1 MANLLVRSKDE
12 NENHIQT
19 LGLSIETWY
28 FIVETA
34 CFTIPIVRLFQSL
47 KFRFH
52 HRKSGFQ
59 FHLIKISATSCLIFI
74 AEMKLREVHIRWIGI
89 PIVALL
95 ANGTKG
101 DHMMGEPYWY
111 TYFISLCFTAVYW
124 NGACFFIYRY
134 RRLIPEISRTA
145 KRLLFTG
152 LGIIFWMTFAG
163 IPVKLIFGLCTFRDA
178 FTINEHAEFLPFNF
192 VAALVITLSYE
203 AFYFFEKWKEQFTL
217 NQQLKN
223 QQIRTQYEV
232 LQNQMSPHFLFN
244 SLNTLTTI
252 IPENPDAAVSFTEK
266 LSEVYRYILQNKDRE
281 LVSLKE
287 EIEFVESYLFLL
299 RMRYPDNLSV
309 DFKIDEKYYDLTIPP
324 LTLQMLA
331 ENAIKHNVV
340 SKAKPLHIDI
350 YIENGKSVIV
360 KNNLQRKDSLDK
372 STKTGLDNIR
382 KRYSILG
389 QKEIDVITSATNFM
403 VAVPLIDLLEEKD
416 LSFT

>member
-1 MANLLVRSKDE
+1 
-12 NENHIQT
+12 
-19 LGLSIETWY
+19 
-28 FIVETA
+28 
-34 CFTIPIVRLFQSL
+34 
-47 KFRFH
+47 
-52 HRKSGFQ
+52 
-59 FHLIKISATSCLIFI
+59 
-74 AEMKLREVHIRWIGI
+74 MKLREVHIRWIGI
-89 PIVALL
+89 PIVALI
-95 ANGTKG
+95 ADATDGN
-101 DHMMGEPYWY
+101 HMPNEPLWY

-124 NGACFFIYRY
+124 NGATFIIYRF
-134 RRLIPEISRTA
+134 RKIFPEISKTGRRLAFTA
-145 KRLLFTG
+145 
-152 LGIIFWMTFAG
+152 IVIVIWMMVGG
-163 IPVKLIFGLCTFRDA
+163 IPIKLLFGLCSIAEA
-178 FTINEHAEFLPFNF
+178 FTFNEHAEFLPFNM
-192 VAALVITLSYE
+192 VAATVISLAYE
-203 AFYFFEKWKEQFTL
+203 AFYFFDKWKEQFTL

-244 SLNTLTTI
+244 SLNTLTSI
-252 IPENPDAAVSFTEK
+252 IPENADAAVSFTER

-287 EIEFVESYLFLL
+287 EVEFVQSYLYLL

-309 DFKIDEKYYDLTIPP
+309 DFNIEEKYLDLTIPP

-372 STKTGLDNIR
+372 STKTGLENIR

-389 QKEIDVITSATNFM
+389 QKEIDVITSPTNYM
-403 VAVPLIDLLEEKD
+403 VAVPLIDLLEERD

>member
-1 MANLLVRSKDE
+1 
-12 NENHIQT
+12 
-19 LGLSIETWY
+19 
-28 FIVETA
+28 
-34 CFTIPIVRLFQSL
+34 
-47 KFRFH
+47 
-52 HRKSGFQ
+52 
-59 FHLIKISATSCLIFI
+59 
-74 AEMKLREVHIRWIGI
+74 MKLREVHIRWIGI
-89 PIVALL
+89 PIVALI
-95 ANGTKG
+95 ANGSDG
-101 DHMMGEPYWY
+101 DHMAGEPYWY

-134 RRLIPEISRTA
+134 RRLIPEISRTT
-145 KRLLFTG
+145 KRLLFTA

-163 IPVKLIFGLCTFRDA
+163 IPVKLIFGLCTLKEA
-178 FTINEHAEFLPFNF
+178 FTVNAHAEFLPFNF
-192 VAALVITLSYE
+192 VAATVITLSYE
-203 AFYFFEKWKEQFTL
+203 AFYFFDKWKEQFAL

-252 IPENPDAAVSFTEK
+252 IPENADAAVSFTEK

-309 DFKIDEKYYDLTIPP
+309 DFKIDEKYHDLTIPP

>member
-1 MANLLVRSKDE
+1 
-12 NENHIQT
+12 
-19 LGLSIETWY
+19 
-28 FIVETA
+28 
-34 CFTIPIVRLFQSL
+34 
-47 KFRFH
+47 
-52 HRKSGFQ
+52 
-59 FHLIKISATSCLIFI
+59 
-74 AEMKLREVHIRWIGI
+74 MKLREVHIRWLGI
-89 PIVALL
+89 PIVAIL
-95 ANGTKG
+95 ANRSG
-101 DHMMGEPYWY
+101 DHMAGEPYWY
-111 TYFISLCFTAVYW
+111 TYMISFIFTAVYW

-145 KRLLFTG
+145 KRLLYTA
-152 LGIIFWMTFAG
+152 LGIIVWMTFGG
-163 IPVKLIFGLCTFRDA
+163 IPVKLIFGICTLKEA
-178 FTINEHAEFLPFNF
+178 FTINAHAEFLPFNF
-192 VAALVITLSYE
+192 VAATVITLGYE

-252 IPENPDAAVSFTEK
+252 IPENADAAVSFTEK

-281 LVSLKE
+281 LVSLSE
-287 EIEFVESYLFLL
+287 EIEFVKSYLYLL

-309 DFKIDEKYYDLTIPP
+309 EFKINYQYMDLTIPP

-340 SKAKPLHIDI
+340 SKARPLKIEI

-360 KNNLQRKDSLDK
+360 KNNLQPKDSLDK
-372 STKTGLDNIR
+372 STKTGLENIR

-389 QKEIDVITSATNFM
+389 QKEVDIITSATNFM

-416 LSFT
+416 LKFT

>member
-1 MANLLVRSKDE
+1 
-12 NENHIQT
+12 
-19 LGLSIETWY
+19 
-28 FIVETA
+28 
-34 CFTIPIVRLFQSL
+34 
-47 KFRFH
+47 
-52 HRKSGFQ
+52 
-59 FHLIKISATSCLIFI
+59 
-74 AEMKLREVHIRWIGI
+74 MKLKEVHIRWIGI
-89 PIVALL
+89 PIVALI
-95 ANGTKG
+95 ANGTEA
-101 DHMMGEPYWY
+101 DHMSNEPFWY

-134 RRLIPEISRTA
+134 RRVFPEISRTA
-145 KRLLFTG
+145 KRLSFTA

-163 IPVKLIFGLCTFRDA
+163 IPVKLLFDLCTVSELFKVSA
-178 FTINEHAEFLPFNF
+178 HTEFLPFNF
-192 VAALVITLSYE
+192 VAATVVTLGYE

-252 IPENPDAAVSFTEK
+252 IPENADAAVSFTEK

-287 EIEFVESYLFLL
+287 EIDFVKSYLFLL

-309 DFKIDEKYYDLTIPP
+309 DFKLADKYLDLTIPP

-350 YIENGKSVIV
+350 YIENGKSVVV

-372 STKTGLDNIR
+372 STKTGLENIR

-403 VAVPLIDLLEEKD
+403 VAVPLIDLLEERD
-416 LSFT
+416 LRFS